1 MVKGKKMIQEKNI
14 YKEVLIILAYF
25 DEELIKKI
33 PDKVFENLKELAGES
48 EEDCY
53 INTEQDLENQD
64 ISEESK
70 DLIALIYYD
79 YIADEQEKKE
89 IMKLWNENERKY
101 QEYLREKYNADNIFK
116 NKRQEISMTENTSII
131 EYKKENIFYKIKNFI
146 KKILKGY

>member
-1 MVKGKKMIQEKNI
+1 MIQEKNI

>member
-1 MVKGKKMIQEKNI
+1 MIQEKNNI
-14 YKEVLIILAYF
+14 YKEVLITLAYF
-25 DEELIKKI
+25 DAELIKKI

-48 EEDCY
+48 EEDFY
-53 INTEQDLENQD
+53 INTEQDLEKQD

-116 NKRQEISMTENTSII
+116 NKRQEISITEKTSII
-131 EYKKENIFYKIKNFI
+131 EYKKENIIYKIKNFI